1 MAINT
6 IAGFNPSFPELIS
19 TRSGPFS
26 SIDDLTAA
34 NNSNFRVIG
43 NNFATVSGSSYRNLN
58 SSSPTITGGNF
69 YEKYFNRSIE
79 DYDILQKQTT
89 VNIHTTGTYTIS
101 LSNRN
106 QYIKLNSL
114 SAIDPELV
122 LLPELDLHPRETF
135 EITNVNNVFTLSAAP
150 TVTVHYINPG
160 DKYFSLCIR
169 CLSSNEYEALGN
181 PFNFYHPVYPIEPK
195 VFDFDYETSSSG
207 PTDVNFFQPET
218 NFFLSSSFETSL
230 TGTTDDNFFQPETNF
245 FLSSSFETSSPGAT
259 DVNFYY
265 LSS

>member
-1 MAINT
+1 MAIDT

-19 TRSGPFS
+19 TSSGPFS
-26 SIDDLTAA
+26 SIDDLTAV

-43 NNFATVSGSSYRNLN
+43 NNFATVSAASYRNLN
-58 SSSPTITGGNF
+58 SSSPTITGGLF

-79 DYDILQKQTT
+79 DQDILQKQTT
-89 VNIHTTGTYTIS
+89 VTIHSTGTYTIS

-150 TVTVHYINPG
+150 SVTVHYINPG
-160 DKYFSLCIR
+160 DKYFSLCLR
-169 CLSSNEYEALGN
+169 CLSPNEYEALGN
-181 PFNFYHPVYPIEPK
+181 PFNFFHPVSTIEPRI
-195 VFDFDYETSSSG
+195 VDVNYETSTPG
-207 PTDVNFFQPET
+207 DTDVNLYPIET
-218 NFFLSSSFETSL
+218 NFFLSSSYETS
-230 TGTTDDNFFQPETNF
+230 TTENISANFFLPETNF
-245 FLSSSFETSSPGAT
+245 FL
-259 DVNFYY
+259 
-265 LSS
+265 